1 MRFHGAQF
9 SVFDAPWAPARAAPP
24 ARRLRAVQSGTPS
37 AAGPH
42 ALPLLLLALQAS
54 AFALYLA
61 ALIGIA
67 SGKAASRLIAAVWAA
82 GCILHGW
89 SLLHPMWH
97 GGGFA
102 FTFFNAVALTTLLI
116 NALVLAWAWW
126 RPTWHLGLIALPC
139 ALAAVWVEPAAAAS
153 AKDFGW
159 NIRAHIL
166 LSLLAYGALTLAG
179 AQALMLLMKEHY
191 LGPRH
196 MASRMAERLP
206 PLDRMEALLVEI
218 IVLGLI
224 LLTLGLAVGGIAL
237 TSPFVPGMLHKTV
250 FSLLAWS
257 TLVALLW
264 GRWRFGWRGR
274 LAAGMT
280 LAALGLLVLG
290 FLGTKFV
297 LEIILNRPA

>member
-1 MRFHGAQF
+1 M
-9 SVFDAPWAPARAAPP
+9 
-24 ARRLRAVQSGTPS
+24 
-37 AAGPH
+37 
-42 ALPLLLLALQAS
+42 LALQAS

-67 SGKAASRLIAAVWAA
+67 SDKANSRTVAATWTA
-82 GCILHGW
+82 GCALHGW
-89 SLLHPMWH
+89 SLLHPFWL
-97 GGGFA
+97 GGNFA

-126 RPTWHLGLIALPC
+126 RPTWHLGLIALPF
-139 ALAAVWVEPAAAAS
+139 ALATIWVEPAAAAES
-153 AKDFGW
+153 AKDFSW
-159 NIRAHIL
+159 SIRAHIL
-166 LSLLAYGALTLAG
+166 LSLLAYGALMLAG

-191 LGPRH
+191 LGPQH
-196 MASRMAERLP
+196 MASRMAGLLP

-218 IVLGLI
+218 IALGLI
-224 LLTLGLAVGGIAL
+224 LLTMGLTVGGIAL
-237 TSPFVPGMLHKTV
+237 TSPFAPGMLHKTV
-250 FSLLAWS
+250 FSLLAWA

-280 LAALGLLVLG
+280 LAALSFLVLG